1 MLRKIVLFLFVSFA
15 VVACQKDKYQL
26 KWKVPSGD
34 VVIYS
39 IKMETI
45 DSLSSVSEEGLQ
57 ELVELVAK
65 MYGDSVEVAVNT
77 DDLYQGLVKQ
87 LNLLSYFS
95 IIRQGSGDDLKV
107 DFITRQT
114 KQYGPIKYK
123 GIFTK
128 FIKKAFFKG
137 ALQRGGNLVSDA
149 GEAAWDPKIN
159 ILFQLPS
166 KPVAIGE
173 SWSLNVVPEWQVT
186 AKEQADSMKNTV
198 TLTDIV
204 VEGADTIAILNYDL
218 QSPDKSGRTLGFNGE
233 AKFNINAGKWVSYTG
248 RLSQKT
254 VGMLAM
260 KHVQQIKLT
269 EISVEKYK
277 AILKQAQK
285 VDIFDTG
292 KDFDENNNTSTEE
305 EVNEETVE
313 DEKKNETSE
322 VNCPEVFRVQLLAS
336 QKPVAD
342 KAAQFKGVN
351 YPVEEIVLSEKEKF
365 KYKYT
370 VGKECDR
377 EKINLILAEVKK
389 AGYPNAYVIKT
400 PAK

>member
-1 MLRKIVLFLFVSFA
+1 MLKKVVLFLFVSF
-15 VVACQKDKYQL
+15 VFIACQKDKYQL
-26 KWKVPSGD
+26 KWKIPSGE
-34 VVIYS
+34 VLIYS

-77 DDLYQGLVKQ
+77 DDLYQGLVRQ

-123 GIFTK
+123 GIFSK

-137 ALQRGGNLVSDA
+137 ALKPGGALVSDA

-159 ILFQLPS
+159 ILFQLPA
-166 KPVAIGE
+166 KPIAIGE
-173 SWSLNVVPEWQVT
+173 SWSLNVVPEWQKT
-186 AKEQADSMKNTV
+186 AKEQADSMKNAV

-204 VEGADTIAILNYDL
+204 MEGADSIAVLKYEL
-218 QSPDKSGRTLGFNGE
+218 ESPDKSGRTLGFTGE
-233 AKFNINAGKWVSYTG
+233 ARFNINAGKWVSYTG

-254 VGMLAM
+254 SGMLAM

-269 EISVEKYK
+269 QISVEKYK
-277 AILKQAQK
+277 SILKQAQK

-292 KDFDENNNTSTEE
+292 RDFENENNTSTDNE
-305 EVNEETVE
+305 EVEETVPE
-313 DEKKNETSE
+313 GRSE
-322 VNCPEVFRVQLLAS
+322 AECPEVFRVQLLAS
-336 QKPVAD
+336 KKPVED
-342 KAAQFKGVN
+342 KSKQFKGINHTVDELVF
-351 YPVEEIVLSEKEKF
+351 PETEKF
-365 KYKYT
+365 RYKYT
-370 VGKECDR
+370 VGRSC
-377 EKINLILAEVKK
+377 EKKKLNTILAEVKK
-389 AGYPNAYVIKT
+389 AGFANAYVIKT
-400 PAK
+400 PNK

>member
-1 MLRKIVLFLFVSFA
+1 MLKKVVLFLFVGFSLI
-15 VVACQKDKYQL
+15 ACQKDKYQL
-26 KWKVPSGD
+26 QWKVPSGD
-34 VVIYS
+34 VLIYS

-65 MYGDSVEVAVNT
+65 MYGDSVEVGVNT
-77 DDLYQGLVKQ
+77 DDLYQGLVRQ

-95 IIRQGSGDDLKV
+95 IIRRGSGDDLKV

-123 GIFTK
+123 GIFSK

-137 ALQRGGNLVSDA
+137 ALKPNGVLVSDA

-173 SWSLNVVPEWQVT
+173 SWSLNVVPEWQKT
-186 AKEQADSMKNTV
+186 AKEQADSMKNSV

-204 VEGADTIAILNYDL
+204 VEGADSIALLNYDL
-218 QSPDKSGRTLGFNGE
+218 QSPDKSGRTLGFTGE
-233 AKFNINAGKWVSYTG
+233 ARFNINTGKWVSYTG

-254 VGMLAM
+254 SGMLAM
-260 KHVQQIKLT
+260 KHVQEIKLT
-269 EISVEKYK
+269 QISVEKYK
-277 AILKQAQK
+277 SILKQAQK

-292 KDFDENNNTSTEE
+292 KDFIEETNTPDNEE
-305 EVNEETVE
+305 EVEEE
-313 DEKKNETSE
+313 MPKETSE
-322 VNCPEVFRVQLLAS
+322 VKCPEVFRIQLLAA
-336 QKPVAD
+336 QNPVKD
-342 KAAQFKGVN
+342 KAAQFKGIN
-351 YPVEEIVLSEKEKF
+351 YNIDEIVLSETEKF
-365 KYKYT
+365 RYKYT

-377 EKINLILAEVKK
+377 KKADAILAEVKK
-389 AGYPNAYVIKT
+389 AGFTNAYVIKT
-400 PAK
+400 PNK